1 MKGNDNK
8 QKNEGLVL
16 YCCVAAIAGAALY
29 VTRGKLEHFGDFL
42 WIPLAFMLASL
53 VVCSIAYAAAV
64 EFSKKVGEI
73 ENALPRR
80 ALSVLLV
87 IGFFFGQYYVLRIA
101 IGDNSANV
109 YSQEQL
115 DEARQEAFEQGAAK
129 AVSYVQDYIS
139 FEYCRDDWRR
149 LSLGDEE
156 IECEDADDLY
166 SLFDY
171 EAENTNLMYNALEEL
186 MKLKGAEIAQWNIE
200 LDK

>member
-1 MKGNDNK
+1 MEIQRNK
-8 QKNEGLVL
+8 QICTSETVQIDKEEHMFLVKLFTSALAAFLITFGYFDVWGKKMNKNAAPLGAMFISLWVVL
-16 YCCVAAIAGAALY
+16 TIAICV
-29 VTRGKLEHFGDFL
+29 
-42 WIPLAFMLASL
+42 
-53 VVCSIAYAAAV
+53 
-64 EFSKKVGEI
+64 
-73 ENALPRR
+73 
-80 ALSVLLV
+80 LSV
-87 IGFFFGQYYVLRIA
+87 A
-101 IGDNSANV
+101 IGGISANV

-166 SLFDY
+166 SLFEY
-171 EAENTNLMYNALEEL
+171 EAENTNSMYNALEEL